1 MPLPKSLE
9 RAWFA
14 ASDLIWPRVCLVC
27 EAALSEPAEVC
38 VCPVCITALTT
49 DPHLTCPRCS
59 STVGP
64 HADVAAGCARCR
76 NEQYRFAS
84 VTRFGLYDGRVRDA
98 ILDIKQP
105 GGDALAEALGTL
117 FATFR
122 RERLM
127 ASSPQVIVPV
137 PLHWSRWWT
146 RRHNQAE
153 AIARG
158 MADVLGVPVLR
169 TIRRVR
175 ATPKQASVT
184 TAERRENLVGAF
196 RSTSFPGVRGLR
208 VLMVDDV
215 LTTGATANAA
225 TEAVLAA
232 GAAQVHVGIL
242 AHR

>member
-9 RAWFA
+9 RAWFS
-14 ASDLIWPRVCLVC
+14 ASDLIWPRFCLVC
-27 EAALSEPAEVC
+27 EAAQSEPAEVC
-38 VCPVCITALTT
+38 ICPACVSVITT

-64 HADVAAGCARCR
+64 HADVSEGCARCR
-76 NEQYRFAS
+76 NEKYRFGS
-84 VTRFGLYDGRVRDA
+84 VTRLATYDGKVRDT
-98 ILDIKQP
+98 ILDIKRP

-127 ASSPQVIVPV
+127 ASAPHVIVPV
-137 PLHWSRWWT
+137 PLHWSRWWI

-158 MADVLGVPVLR
+158 ISEVLGVPMR
-169 TIRRVR
+169 RAIRRVQ

-184 TAERRENLVGAF
+184 AVERRKNLVGAF
-196 RSTSFPGVRGLR
+196 RSTSFPSVRGLR
-208 VLMVDDV
+208 VLLVDDV
-215 LTTGATANAA
+215 LTTGATADAA

-232 GAAQVHVGIL
+232 GAAQVHVAVL